1 MKRSFSAMLVVG
13 LATITFG
20 LAGRMQP
27 ARPFASTAL
36 KLRTQAESPGEQ
48 NRETR

>member
-20 LAGRMQP
+20 LERSCSQP
-27 ARPFASTAL
+27 GV
-36 KLRTQAESPGEQ
+36 ESDGLNMVLTGP
-48 NRETR
+48 RDR